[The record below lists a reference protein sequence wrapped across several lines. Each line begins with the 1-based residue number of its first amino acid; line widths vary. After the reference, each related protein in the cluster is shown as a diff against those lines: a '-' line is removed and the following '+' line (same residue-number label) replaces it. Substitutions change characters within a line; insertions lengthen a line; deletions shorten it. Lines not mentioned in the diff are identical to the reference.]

1 MGRVIVKKK
10 KPFISIGILLVLILG
25 LVFTILFIE
34 SSAIATIISTLIG
47 SAITFFVGQ
56 IYDAATSGISHFT
69 GYYRDEIFSNDD
81 PTKIIK
87 RDKFELIERSGSVLS
102 GKFIRYVP
110 ERSKITHWKCSGFI
124 VLDQFLLSYRATKDV
139 TPSRGVLLVKLDTCR
154 TNGLLPC
161 YTGKYF
167 KFEGEV
173 ITAHKINLIK
183 IEKSEY
189 DNL

>member
-10 KPFISIGILLVLILG
+10 KLFISIGILLVLILG

>member
-10 KPFISIGILLVLILG
+10 KLFISIGILLVLILG

-110 ERSKITHWKCSGFI
+110 ERSKITHLKCSGFI